1 MHHLQFCWLLLPW
14 LPFLCPSLNI
24 ATTVRITHDVQYPSG
39 NSCHSCYSYSKETN
53 LLMEWT
59 FWIAE
64 PNSILLGTKAC
75 CDISFRISKNHLS
88 VTCSAKCLCTP
99 DDVECLEMLTAAFWA
114 DRLRIPSLATDETCL
129 RTMPSPTL
137 LTTRVVDVGRF
148 FRIKLHRSRLSRQ
161 WVWFHHELYLRIFC
175 KLLSPSY
182 NKSWDQHE
190 HSINVTLIFAKNWRT
205 MINAKLHLKQQRSY
219 RILIQTHFFFPYF
232 CRF

>member
-53 LLMEWT
+53 LLMEWK

-148 FRIKLHRSRLSRQ
+148 FRIKLHRSRREFVACPDS
-161 WVWFHHELYLRIFC
+161 EYDSIMSCIFEYFVSFC
-175 KLLSPSY
+175 HLLIT
-182 NKSWDQHE
+182 NLE
-190 HSINVTLIFAKNWRT
+190 INTSIL
-205 MINAKLHLKQQRSY
+205 
-219 RILIQTHFFFPYF
+219 
-232 CRF
+232 